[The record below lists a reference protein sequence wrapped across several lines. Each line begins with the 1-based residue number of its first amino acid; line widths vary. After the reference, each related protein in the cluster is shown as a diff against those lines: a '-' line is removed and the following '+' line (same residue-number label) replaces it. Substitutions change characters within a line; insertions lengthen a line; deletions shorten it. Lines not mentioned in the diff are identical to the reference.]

1 MRVYIE
7 TYGCAL
13 NKADTSLMKALLQKC
28 GCEVVS
34 SIEDA
39 DVIIVNTCTVR
50 LDTEQRILKR
60 LKKLKEIAKKTN
72 AKLVIAGCM
81 VSAQPYTLHKLV
93 PEASLIS
100 PQNIHNIC
108 EVVWSR
114 ETKFL
119 IKGERDT
126 SKLPLHIEGS
136 IAVIPIAEGCL
147 GNCAYCITKI
157 ARRRLRSYPP
167 QLIVDAVRKAVESG
181 AVEIDL
187 TAQDTASYGLDL
199 GPEGPRLPDLI
210 SEILRRVSGNY
221 FIRVGM
227 ANPDTLEPILDDLI
241 EVLKEPRVFKYVHI
255 PLQSASNHVLKVMRR
270 KYTFEEFKY
279 IIRRLR
285 SRIPE
290 VTIAT
295 DIIVGHPGEDK
306 EAFRTTL
313 EAVRELM
320 FDKVH
325 LAQYTPRPRTEA
337 AAMPQVPDPVKKR
350 RSTILAKLIEKVGL
364 TVNKQ
369 YVGSYAEAV
378 LTHLSFRGSV
388 IGRLFNYKPV
398 VLIDAD
404 PNLIG
409 SQMHVLIQDATFY
422 DLRGS
427 LIHVSTIKNIRKHIN
442 SA

>member
-1 MRVYIE
+1 MKVYIE

-13 NKADTSLMKALLQKC
+13 NRADTSLMKALLREC

-34 SIEDA
+34 SVDNA

-60 LKKLKEIAKKTN
+60 LRRLKEVTRKASTR
-72 AKLVIAGCM
+72 LVIAGCM
-81 VSAQPYTLHKLV
+81 VSAQPYTLHKLI

-100 PQNIHNIC
+100 PQNIHRIC
-108 EVVWSR
+108 EVVWSK

-119 IKGERDT
+119 IRGERDT
-126 SKLPLHIEGS
+126 SKLPLHISGN
-136 IAVIPIAEGCL
+136 IAIIPIAEGCL

-167 QLIVDAVRKAVESG
+167 QLIVNAARKAIENG

-199 GPEGPRLPDLI
+199 GPRGPRLPDLVR
-210 SEILRRVSGNY
+210 EILEKIPGNY

-241 EVLKEPRVFKYVHI
+241 EVLKDPRVFKYVHI
-255 PLQSASNHVLKVMRR
+255 PLQSASNHVLKIMRR

-279 IIRRLR
+279 VVQRLR
-285 SRIPE
+285 SKIPE

-295 DIIVGHPGEDK
+295 DIIVGHPGEDE
-306 EAFRTTL
+306 EAFQTTL
-313 EAVRELM
+313 NAVKELM
-320 FDKVH
+320 FDKIH

-350 RSTILAKLIEKVGL
+350 RSTILAKLIERVGL
-364 TVNKQ
+364 VINRQ
-369 YVGSYAEAV
+369 YVGSLAEAV
-378 LTHLSFRGSV
+378 LTHASFRGSV
-388 IGRLFNYKPV
+388 VGRLFNYKPV
-398 VLIDAD
+398 VLTDAD
-404 PNLIG
+404 PDLIG
-409 SQMHVLIQDATFY
+409 SRARISIREATFY

-427 LIHVSTIKNIRKHIN
+427 LINIGAIKNIRKCIN
-442 SA
+442 TV

>member
-60 LKKLKEIAKKTN
+60 LRKLKEIAKKTN

-114 ETKFL
+114 KTKFL

-136 IAVIPIAEGCL
+136 IAIIPIAEGCL
-147 GNCAYCITKI
+147 GNCTYCITKI

-199 GPEGPRLPDLI
+199 GSEGPRLPDLI
-210 SEILRRVSGNY
+210 SEILRGVSGNY

-255 PLQSASNHVLKVMRR
+255 PLQSASNHVLKIMRR
-270 KYTFEEFKY
+270 RYTFEEFKY
-279 IIRRLR
+279 IIRHLR
-285 SRIPE
+285 SKIPE

-295 DIIVGHPGEDK
+295 DIIVGHPGEDE

-350 RSTILAKLIEKVGL
+350 RSTVLAKLIEEVGL
-364 TVNKQ
+364 IVNKQ
-369 YVGSYAEAV
+369 YVGSRAEAV

-398 VLIDAD
+398 VLTNAD

-409 SQMHVLIQDATFY
+409 SQVHVLIQDATFY

-427 LIHVSTIKNIRKHIN
+427 LIHVRTIKNIHKRY
-442 SA
+442 

>member
-13 NKADTSLMKALLQKC
+13 NKADTSLMKALLRKC

-60 LKKLKEIAKKTN
+60 LRKLKEIAKKTN

-136 IAVIPIAEGCL
+136 IAIIPIAEGCL

-199 GPEGPRLPDLI
+199 GSEGPRLPDLI
-210 SEILRRVSGNY
+210 SEILRGVSGNY

-255 PLQSASNHVLKVMRR
+255 PLQSASNRVLKIMRR
-270 KYTFEEFKY
+270 RYTFEEFKY

-285 SRIPE
+285 SKIPE

-295 DIIVGHPGEDK
+295 DIIVGHPGEDE

-350 RSTILAKLIEKVGL
+350 RSTVLAKLIEEVGL
-364 TVNKQ
+364 IVNKQ
-369 YVGSYAEAV
+369 YVGSRAEAV

-398 VLIDAD
+398 VLTNAD

-409 SQMHVLIQDATFY
+409 SQVHVLIRDATFY

-427 LIHVSTIKNIRKHIN
+427 LIHVRTIKNIHKRY
-442 SA
+442 

>member
-13 NKADTSLMKALLQKC
+13 NKADTSLMKALLKRC

-39 DVIIVNTCTVR
+39 DVIIINTCTVR

-60 LKKLKEIAKKTN
+60 LRELKEIARRVN

-81 VSAQPYTLHKLV
+81 VSAQPYTLHKFV

-100 PQNIHNIC
+100 PQNIHRIC
-108 EVVWSR
+108 EVVWAR
-114 ETKFL
+114 EIKFL
-119 IKGERDT
+119 VKGERDT

-136 IAVIPIAEGCL
+136 VAIIPVAEGCL

-157 ARRRLRSYPP
+157 ARRRLKSYPP
-167 QLIVDAVRKAVESG
+167 RLIVNAVRKAVKSG

-199 GPEGPRLPDLI
+199 GPGGPRLPDLI
-210 SEILRRVSGNY
+210 NEILRKVPGNY

-227 ANPDTLEPILDDLI
+227 ANPNTLEPILDDLI
-241 EVLKEPRVFKYVHI
+241 EILKEPRVFKYVHI
-255 PLQSASNHVLKVMRR
+255 PLQSASDHVLKVMRR
-270 KYTFEEFKY
+270 KYTFDEFKY

-295 DIIVGHPGEDK
+295 DIIVGHPGEDE
-306 EAFRTTL
+306 EAFRATL
-313 EAVRELM
+313 EAVKELM

-337 AAMPQVPDPVKKR
+337 TAMSQVPDPVKKR
-350 RSTILAKLIEKVGL
+350 RSTILAKLIEEVGL

-369 YVGSYAEAV
+369 YIGSHAEAV

-398 VLIDAD
+398 VLTDAN

-409 SQMHVLIQDATFY
+409 SQVHVLIHDATFY

-442 SA
+442 SI

>member
-13 NKADTSLMKALLQKC
+13 NKADTSLMKALLQRC

-34 SIEDA
+34 SVEDA
-39 DVIIVNTCTVR
+39 DVIIINTCTVR

-60 LKKLKEIAKKTN
+60 LRELKEIARKVN

-81 VSAQPYTLHKLV
+81 VSAQPYMLHKFV

-100 PQNIHNIC
+100 PQNIHRIC
-108 EVVWSR
+108 EIVWSR
-114 ETKFL
+114 KTEFL

-136 IAVIPIAEGCL
+136 VAIIPVAEGCL

-157 ARRRLRSYPP
+157 ARRRLKSYPP
-167 QLIVDAVRKAVESG
+167 QLIVNAVRKAVKSG

-199 GPEGPRLPDLI
+199 GPGGPRLPDLI
-210 SEILRRVSGNY
+210 NEILRKVPGNY

-227 ANPDTLEPILDDLI
+227 ANPNTLEPILDDLI
-241 EVLKEPRVFKYVHI
+241 EILKEPRVFKYVHI
-255 PLQSASNHVLKVMRR
+255 PLQSASDRVLKVMRR
-270 KYTFEEFKY
+270 KYTFDEFKY

-295 DIIVGHPGEDK
+295 DIIVGHPGEDE
-306 EAFRTTL
+306 EAFRATL
-313 EAVRELM
+313 EAVKELM

-350 RSTILAKLIEKVGL
+350 RSTILAKLIEEVGL

-369 YVGSYAEAV
+369 YVGSRAEAV

-398 VLIDAD
+398 VLTDAN

-409 SQMHVLIQDATFY
+409 SQVHVLIQDATFY

-442 SA
+442 SI

>member
-60 LKKLKEIAKKTN
+60 LRKLKEIARKIN

-100 PQNIHNIC
+100 PQNIHRIC
-108 EVVWSR
+108 EVVWSK

-119 IKGERDT
+119 IKGERDI

-136 IAVIPIAEGCL
+136 IAIIPIAEGCL

-167 QLIVDAVRKAVESG
+167 RLIIDAVRKAVEKG

-199 GPEGPRLPDLI
+199 GPRGPRLPDLI
-210 SEILRRVSGNY
+210 EEILRRVPGNY
-221 FIRVGM
+221 FIRIGM
-227 ANPDTLEPILDDLI
+227 ANPDTLEPILSDTI
-241 EVLKEPRVFKYVHI
+241 EILKEPRVFKYVHI
-255 PLQSASNHVLKVMRR
+255 PLQSASNHVLKIMRR
-270 KYTFEEFKY
+270 KYTFEEFKH
-279 IIRRLR
+279 IVQRLR

-290 VTIAT
+290 ITIAT
-295 DIIVGHPGEDK
+295 DIIVGHPGESEED
-306 EAFRTTL
+306 FQTTL
-313 EAVRELM
+313 EAVKELL

-350 RSTILAKLIEKVGL
+350 RSTVLAKLIEDTGL
-364 TVNKQ
+364 TINRQ
-369 YVGSYAEAV
+369 YIGSHARAV
-378 LTHLSFRGSV
+378 LTHLSFRRSV
-388 IGRLFNYKPV
+388 VGRLFNYKPV
-398 VLIDAD
+398 ILTDATPDLLGSQARVLIRE
-404 PNLIG
+404 
-409 SQMHVLIQDATFY
+409 ATFY

-427 LIHVSTIKNIRKHIN
+427 LLDVYSTKNIRRNIN
-442 SA
+442 NA